1 MGNSLKKVEEPDPRT
16 GLTAT
21 ECKLI
26 RKSWHDFC
34 IGNGDYGVILF
45 KSFFIKSPES
55 LKLFRHF
62 RSKSVGSLPDDP
74 HFRAHACSVGYQLT
88 SMVEFV
94 DDPPLLEAL
103 IRKNAFAHTE
113 RMGATPEK
121 FVVLGQTV
129 VEVLSARNE
138 RLMTP
143 ATVAAWRKLFAC
155 MNTITVK
162 VFEEEGVGIPS
173 PTQTPAGSRQTGSDH
188 AAAGS
193 AGTDSGGATL
203 SGSAPTGAQSV
214 GAASPGAASPG
225 VQSPG
230 SPGAKSPMG
239 AAPPKHLDR
248 SKKHK
253 NPRSPTSPRK
263 AT

>member
-1 MGNSLKKVEEPDPRT
+1 MGNTLKKIEEPDPRT

-45 KSFFIKSPES
+45 KSFFIKSPDS
-55 LKLFRHF
+55 LKLFRRF

-103 IRKNAFAHTE
+103 IRKNALAHTE
-113 RMGATPEK
+113 RTGATPEK

-143 ATVAAWRKLFAC
+143 ATVAAWGKLFAY

-162 VFEEEGVGIPS
+162 VFEAEGVGIPS
-173 PTQTPAGSRQTGSDH
+173 PTQMPAGSRQTGSDH
-188 AAAGS
+188 AVAGS
-193 AGTDSGGATL
+193 AGTDSSGATL
-203 SGSAPTGAQSV
+203 SGSSPTGAQSA
-214 GAASPGAASPG
+214 GTASPTAASPGF
-225 VQSPG
+225 QSPG
-230 SPGAKSPMG
+230 SGATSPTG
-239 AAPPKHLDR
+239 AAPPKRLDR
-248 SKKHK
+248 PKNHK
-253 NPRSPTSPRK
+253 NPRSPPSHRK